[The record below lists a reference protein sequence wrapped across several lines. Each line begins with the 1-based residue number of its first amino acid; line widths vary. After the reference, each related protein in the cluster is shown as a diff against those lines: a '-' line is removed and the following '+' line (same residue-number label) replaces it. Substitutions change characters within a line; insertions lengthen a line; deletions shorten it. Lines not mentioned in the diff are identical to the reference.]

1 MSVKVFET
9 SNADQQGAGN
19 EGWHLHYAQMS
30 AGQFHGRLVQAEL
43 GAVQVYEERMNT
55 RIEQYYQAP
64 SDALVFS
71 FDMNEGSFYLLD
83 GNTQNLWVTPEN
95 YREIAV
101 VIKLDALGLA
111 QSGCAWEELLL
122 TPLKSRHGS
131 LFSSWLSK
139 LLPRIDAQAEGQ
151 DLPALANQLV
161 DDCLYVLECSETQR
175 NSCQARHMASH
186 RRVVR
191 RVFERVNAHPTEH
204 FSAVALAA
212 AAGTSLQTLR
222 KAFAECVGMPP
233 SVWLRSHRLNLA
245 RQALLRLDPRQGT
258 VAEVAMG
265 YSFWHLGRFAQAYHD
280 LFLESPRETLASHRK
295 QPPFANRTP

>member
-1 MSVKVFET
+1 MSVKLVES

-30 AGQFHGRLVQAEL
+30 AGQFRGRLIQAEV
-43 GAVQVYEERMNT
+43 GPVQVYEERMNT

-101 VIKLDALGLA
+101 VIKLDALGSPQA
-111 QSGCAWEELLL
+111 GCAWEDLLL
-122 TPLKSRHGS
+122 TPLKSAHS
-131 LFSSWLSK
+131 NLFSRWLSK
-139 LLPRIDAQAEGQ
+139 LLSTLAQADDQ
-151 DLPALANQLV
+151 DAAALSRQLV
-161 DDCLYVLECSETQR
+161 DDCLYVLECSEAQR
-175 NSCQARHMASH
+175 SGHQARHMAAH

-191 RVFERVNAHPTEH
+191 NVFELVNACPTEH
-204 FSAVALAA
+204 FSALELAN
-212 AAGTSLQTLR
+212 AAGTSFQSLR

-233 SVWLRSHRLNLA
+233 TAWLRSHRLNLA
-245 RQALLRLDPRQGT
+245 RQDLLARDWRQTT
-258 VAEVAMG
+258 VAEVAMR
-265 YSFWHLGRFAQAYHD
+265 YSFWHLGRFADSYRQ
-280 LFLESPRETLASHRK
+280 LFLESPRETLRGRGIVPEQARSY
-295 QPPFANRTP
+295 T